1 VSGSADVAD
10 GDGAVAPWAD
20 LLGEL
25 VAGRDLPGTWAAAAI
40 ADTLSGAAGDARLAG
55 FLVGLA
61 AKGVSPVE
69 LEAMVGA
76 MLDAAAPL
84 ELSDPAGT
92 IDIVGT
98 GGAPRRR
105 EAALNV
111 STMSA
116 LVAAAAG
123 ATVCKHGNRRASST
137 SGSFDLLEALG
148 IPTDLDAVGVR
159 RCVDEVGVGFAF
171 ARAFHPA
178 MRHAAPVR
186 TALGIPTVFNV
197 LGPLSHP
204 AGLTRILL
212 GVGNPDLAPRVAD
225 TLVRRGARR
234 AMVVC
239 GHDATDEIVTTGPTL
254 IHEVHDGEVRVW
266 ELDPASL
273 GIEVVPVT
281 AVAGG
286 DPARNAAI
294 ATELFAGGGGPVADL
309 VALNAAAALV
319 VAGRVDSIADG
330 LAPARAALADG
341 SAAAKVAALVA
352 RA

>member
-1 VSGSADVAD
+1 VEAG
-10 GDGAVAPWAD
+10 APWPA
-20 LLGEL
+20 LLSEL
-25 VAGRDLPGTWAAAAI
+25 VAGRDLPGPWAAAAI
-40 ADTLSGAAGDARLAG
+40 TDTLAGEAGDARLAA

-61 AKGVSPVE
+61 AKGVSPTE
-69 LEAMVGA
+69 LDAMVDA
-76 MLDAAAPL
+76 MLAAAAPL

-105 EAALNV
+105 QAALNV
-111 STMSA
+111 STMAA

-123 ATVCKHGNRRASST
+123 ATVCKHGNRKASST

-148 IPTDLDAVGVR
+148 IPTDLDGPGVR

-171 ARAFHPA
+171 ARSFHPA

-204 AGLTRILL
+204 AGLTRVLL
-212 GVGNPDLAPRVAD
+212 GVGDPQLAPRVAE
-225 TLVRRGARR
+225 TLVRRRAPR

-239 GHDATDEIVTTGPTL
+239 GHDATDEIVTTGTTR
-254 IHEVHDGEVRVW
+254 IHEVRDGDLRVW
-266 ELDPASL
+266 EFDPTSV
-273 GIEVVPVT
+273 GIEVVPVE

-309 VALNAAAALV
+309 VAVNAAAALV

-341 SAAAKVAALVA
+341 SVAAKVAALVA
-352 RA
+352 MG